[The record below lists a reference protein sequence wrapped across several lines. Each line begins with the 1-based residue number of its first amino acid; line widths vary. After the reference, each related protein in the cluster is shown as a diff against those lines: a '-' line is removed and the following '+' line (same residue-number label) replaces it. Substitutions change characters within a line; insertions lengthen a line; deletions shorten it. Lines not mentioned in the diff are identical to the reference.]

1 MRVAFFTDSF
11 HEVNGVAHTSRMLTA
26 TANRLGVPF
35 LVVCAGEPDAASG
48 RLQLPR
54 GRAAFAVERDLFYD
68 PLYYRHRAE
77 AEARI
82 REFAPDVIHVTG
94 PSDVGTI
101 GVVLAKKL
109 KLPLVASWHTNL
121 HEYAGE
127 RLPAFV
133 PQPLRQAAVKGSFR
147 ALSRFYQLADVVMA
161 PNTELLELVE
171 KASGRA
177 GFLMRRGVDT
187 NLFDPARRTAAAG
200 PLRIGTVGRLSAE
213 KNIHF
218 LTTLER
224 HLLAQGFTDF
234 RIVVIGDGGE
244 RAKLEQDLRQG
255 EFTGVLRGEAL
266 AQAYA
271 NLDLFV
277 FPSRT
282 DTFGNVVLEAL
293 ASGVPA
299 VVTASGGPKF
309 IVEHDESGFVAATD
323 AEFLR
328 YSYTLATSAALRH
341 RMALQAREQAIG
353 TTWEKVFAEIEG
365 AYRAAILRRAAP
377 PQTRR
382 APETHPLAA
391 PTPETPD
398 SAESSG

>member
-1 MRVAFFTDSF
+1 MRIAFFTDSF
-11 HEVNGVAHTSRMLTA
+11 HEVNGVAHTSRMLAA
-26 TANRLGVPF
+26 TAERLGVPF
-35 LVVCAGEPDAASG
+35 LVVCAGEADPASG

-54 GRAAFAVERDLFYD
+54 GHAAFAVERDLFYD
-68 PLYYRHRAE
+68 PLYYRHRA
-77 AEARI
+77 AVEARV

-133 PQPLRQAAVKGSFR
+133 PAPLRQAAVRGSWL
-147 ALSRFYQLADVVMA
+147 ALSRFYQLADVVLA
-161 PNTELLELVE
+161 PNAELLEMVE
-171 KASGRA
+171 RASGRA

-187 NLFDPARRTAAAG
+187 ALFDPAKRTPGRR
-200 PLRIGTVGRLSAE
+200 PLRIGTVGRLSVE

-224 HLLAQGFTDF
+224 YLLAQGLGDF
-234 RIVVIGDGGE
+234 RIVVIGDGAE
-244 RAKLEQDLRQG
+244 RAKLAQDLQHG

-266 AQAYA
+266 ARAYA
-271 NLDLFV
+271 DLDLFV

-299 VVTASGGPKF
+299 IVTASGGPKF
-309 IVEHDESGFVAATD
+309 IVESAESGYVAAD
-323 AEFLR
+323 DVAFLR
-328 YSYTLATSAALRH
+328 LTHALAADPAQRQ
-341 RMALQAREQAIG
+341 RMAARARQQALG
-353 TTWEKVFAEIEG
+353 TTWEKVFAEIEL
-365 AYRAAILRRAAP
+365 AYRAAILRNSLP
-377 PQTRR
+377 PHARP
-382 APETHPLAA
+382 AYS
-391 PTPETPD
+391 
-398 SAESSG
+398 SAGSTATNSPST

>member
-1 MRVAFFTDSF
+1 
-11 HEVNGVAHTSRMLTA
+11 MLTA

-35 LVVCAGEPDAASG
+35 FVVCAGEPDPASG

-68 PLYYRHRAE
+68 PLFYRHRAE

-101 GVVLAKKL
+101 GVVLAKSL
-109 KLPLVASWHTNL
+109 KIPLVASWHTNL

-133 PQPLRQAAVKGSFR
+133 PDVLRRLAVSRSFW
-147 ALSRFYQLADVVMA
+147 ALSLFYKLADVVMA
-161 PNTELLELVE
+161 PNAELLELVE
-171 KASGRA
+171 QASGRA

-187 NLFDPARRTAAAG
+187 NLFDPAKRSPVRR
-200 PLRIGTVGRLSAE
+200 PLRIGTVGRLSVE

-218 LTTLER
+218 LTTIER
-224 HLLAQGFTDF
+224 YLLAQGLDDF

-244 RAKLEQDLRQG
+244 RAKLAQDLKYA

-271 NLDLFV
+271 DLDIFV

-309 IVEHDESGFVAATD
+309 IVQSGESGFVAADDD
-323 AEFLR
+323 AFLR
-328 YSYTLATSAALRH
+328 WTHTLATDAHMRH
-341 RMALQAREQAIG
+341 RMAAQAREQAIG
-353 TTWEKVFAEIEG
+353 TTWEKVFEEIEG
-365 AYRAAILRRAAP
+365 AYRAAILRQAAP
-377 PQTRR
+377 PETRR
-382 APETHPLAA
+382 ALELPADASPAPKAPE
-391 PTPETPD
+391 
-398 SAESSG
+398 SAG

>member
-26 TANRLGVPF
+26 TAQRLGVPF
-35 LVVCAGEPDAASG
+35 LVVCAGEPDPASG

-109 KLPLVASWHTNL
+109 KIPLVASWHTNL

-127 RLPAFV
+127 RLPGFLPAF
-133 PQPLRQAAVKGSFR
+133 LRRTAVAGSFR

-161 PNTELLELVE
+161 PNAELLELVE
-171 KASGRA
+171 RASGRA

-187 NLFDPARRTAAAG
+187 TLFDPAKRTPGRR
-200 PLRIGTVGRLSAE
+200 PLRIGTVGRLSVE

-224 HLLAQGFTDF
+224 HLIAQGVDDF
-234 RIVVIGDGGE
+234 RIVVIGDGNE
-244 RAKLEQDLRQG
+244 RAKLEQDLQHG

-271 NLDLFV
+271 DLDIFV

-309 IVEHDESGFVAATD
+309 IVQSGESGFVAADD
-323 AEFLR
+323 AAFLR
-328 YSYTLATSAALRH
+328 WTYTLASDPALRQ
-341 RMALQAREQAIG
+341 RMATEAREQAIG

-377 PQTRR
+377 PCARR
-382 APETHPLAA
+382 AGQAQPSALPAQ
-391 PTPETPD
+391 D
-398 SAESSG
+398 SNESAG

>member
-11 HEVNGVAHTSRMLTA
+11 HEVNGVAHTSRMLAA
-26 TANRLGVPF
+26 TARRLNVPF
-35 LVVCAGEPDAASG
+35 LVFCAGPPDPASG
-48 RLQLPR
+48 RHQLPR

-68 PLYYRHRAE
+68 PLFYRHRAE
-77 AEARI
+77 AEARL
-82 REFAPDVIHVTG
+82 RAFAPDVIHVTG

-133 PQPLRQAAVKGSFR
+133 PAPLRRAAVSGSFW
-147 ALSRFYQLADVVMA
+147 AVSRFYRLADVVMA
-161 PNTELLELVE
+161 PNTELLEIVE

-187 NLFDPARRTAAAG
+187 NLFDPAKRTAAPG
-200 PLRIGTVGRLSAE
+200 PLRIGTVSRLSAE

-224 HLLAQGFTDF
+224 HLLAQGLTNF
-234 RIVVIGDGGE
+234 RIVVIGDGAE
-244 RAKLEQDLRQG
+244 RAKLQQDLRHG

-266 AQAYA
+266 AEAYA

-282 DTFGNVVLEAL
+282 DTFGNVVLESL

-309 IVEHDESGFVAATD
+309 IVQHGETGFVAPDD
-323 AEFLR
+323 AAFLG
-328 YSYTLATSAALRH
+328 YVQTLATSDALR
-341 RMALQAREQAIG
+341 RQMAIQAREQAMG

-365 AYRAAILRRAAP
+365 AYRAAMLRRAAP
-377 PQTRR
+377 PQIRPALGTR
-382 APETHPLAA
+382 PFAA
-391 PTPETPD
+391 PSPETPD
-398 SAESSG
+398 SAEL

>member
-26 TANRLGVPF
+26 TAERLGVPF
-35 LVVCAGEPDAASG
+35 QVVCAGLPDPASG

-54 GRAAFAVERDLFYD
+54 GPASFPVEQDLFYD
-68 PLYYRHRAE
+68 PFYYRHRAA

-82 REFAPDVIHVTG
+82 RAFAPDVIHVTG

-109 KLPLVASWHTNL
+109 GLPLVASWHTNL

-127 RLPAFV
+127 RLPRFV
-133 PQPLRQAAVKGSFR
+133 PGLARRGVTEATLQALGA
-147 ALSRFYQLADVVMA
+147 FYRLATVVMA
-161 PNTELLELVE
+161 PNPELLELVE
-171 KASGRA
+171 RASSRP

-187 NLFDPARRTAAAG
+187 VLFDPAKRTHSGAT
-200 PLRIGTVGRLSAE
+200 LRIGCVGRLSVE

-218 LTTLER
+218 LTKIER
-224 HLLAQGFTDF
+224 HLLAHGITDF
-234 RIVVIGDGGE
+234 KICIIGDGAE
-244 RAKLEQDLRQG
+244 REKLAKDLQHA

-266 AQAYA
+266 SRAYA
-271 NLDLFV
+271 DLDIFV

-309 IVEHDESGFVAATD
+309 IVRDGETGFVAPADDVFLAKTLALATD
-323 AEFLR
+323 TDRRRAM
-328 YSYTLATSAALRH
+328 AA
-341 RMALQAREQAIG
+341 QARLAAIG
-353 TTWEKVFAEIEG
+353 TTWDNVFAEIEVAYSAATFRRG
-365 AYRAAILRRAAP
+365 ARPRTPYP
-377 PQTRR
+377 PAMQSTGVPSPPP
-382 APETHPLAA
+382 A
-391 PTPETPD
+391 
-398 SAESSG
+398 

>member
-11 HEVNGVAHTSRMLTA
+11 HEVNGVAHTSRMLAA
-26 TANRLGVPF
+26 TAKRLGVPF
-35 LVVCAGEPDAASG
+35 LVVCAGEPDPASG

-54 GRAAFAVERDLFYD
+54 GSAAFAVERDLFYD
-68 PLYYRHRAE
+68 PLFYRHRAE

-109 KLPLVASWHTNL
+109 KIPLVASWHTNL

-133 PQPLRQAAVKGSFR
+133 PNFLREAAVSASFW

-161 PNTELLELVE
+161 PNAELLELVE
-171 KASGRA
+171 QASGRA

-187 NLFDPARRTAAAG
+187 NLFDPAKRTPARR
-200 PLRIGTVGRLSAE
+200 PLRIGTVGRLSVE

-224 HLLAQGFTDF
+224 YLLAQGVDDF

-244 RAKLEQDLRQG
+244 RAKLEQDLQHG

-271 NLDLFV
+271 DLDLFV

-309 IVEHDESGFVAATD
+309 IVQSGESGFIAADDEAFLRWTHSLATD
-323 AEFLR
+323 PNLR
-328 YSYTLATSAALRH
+328 R
-341 RMALQAREQAIG
+341 RMAVQAREQAIG
-353 TTWEKVFAEIEG
+353 TTWEKVFEEIEG
-365 AYRAAILRRAAP
+365 AYRAAMLRRAAP
-377 PQTRR
+377 PRTRR
-382 APETHPLAA
+382 VRGTHPVAV
-391 PTPETPD
+391 PTPKTPD
-398 SAESSG
+398 SAESAG

>member
-26 TANRLGVPF
+26 TAERLGVPF
-35 LVVCAGEPDAASG
+35 QVVCAGLPDPASG

-54 GRAAFAVERDLFYD
+54 GPASFAVERDLFYD
-68 PLYYRHRAE
+68 PFYYRHRAA

-82 REFAPDVIHVTG
+82 RAFAPDVIHVTG

-109 KLPLVASWHTNL
+109 GLPLVASWHTNL

-127 RLPAFV
+127 RLPRFV
-133 PQPLRQAAVKGSFR
+133 PGLARRGVTVATLQALGA
-147 ALSRFYQLADVVMA
+147 FYRLATVVMA
-161 PNTELLELVE
+161 PNPELLKLVE
-171 KASGRA
+171 RASGRP

-187 NLFDPARRTAAAG
+187 VLFDPAKRTHSGAT
-200 PLRIGTVGRLSAE
+200 LRIGCVGRLSVE
-213 KNIHF
+213 KNVHF
-218 LTTLER
+218 LTKIER
-224 HLLAQGFTDF
+224 DLLAHAVTDF
-234 RIVVIGDGGE
+234 KICIIGDGAE
-244 RAKLEQDLRQG
+244 REKLAKDLQHA

-266 AQAYA
+266 SRAYA
-271 NLDLFV
+271 DLDIFV

-309 IVEHDESGFVAATD
+309 IVRDGETGFVAPADDVFLAKTLALATD
-323 AEFLR
+323 TDRRRAM
-328 YSYTLATSAALRH
+328 AA
-341 RMALQAREQAIG
+341 QARLAAIG
-353 TTWEKVFAEIEG
+353 TTWDNVFAEIEVAYSAATFGRG
-365 AYRAAILRRAAP
+365 ARPRTPSSPAMQSTGVPSP
-377 PQTRR
+377 PP
-382 APETHPLAA
+382 A
-391 PTPETPD
+391 
-398 SAESSG
+398 